1 MHSLGE
7 YRSGYTACLYTVW
20 WWEAG
25 GCVASGESQQA
36 QQNWRYCGGQVKLW
50 REEAGVSRQELAGEA
65 GYDYEYVKSMECGRR
80 RPTLRLLQVADQLC
94 RARGKLVAAHEF
106 LKPEP
111 FPQRT
116 QQYVLVEAEAITV
129 QWYEPMLIPGLLQT
143 PEYARAL
150 ISSNCPPLDEET
162 VDERVAARLKRQE
175 KLTSKPPTYFSFV
188 IHEAALRSVVSNR
201 DAMRRQCDHL
211 LDAGKQRH
219 LSVQVLPFA
228 TAPTAALSGPMV
240 LVETADHERYAFVD
254 GQSTGALYS
263 DGDKLSTLTQR
274 YGMIR
279 MQALSVEESARF
291 IRKVAEE
298 L

>member
-1 MHSLGE
+1 M
-7 YRSGYTACLYTVW
+7 
-20 WWEAG
+20 
-25 GCVASGESQQA
+25 ASTESQQA

-50 REEAGVSRQELAGEA
+50 REEAGVSRQALADEA

-94 RARGKLVAAHEF
+94 GARGKLVAAHEF

-129 QWYEPMLIPGLLQT
+129 QWYEPMLIPGLLQA

-162 VDERVAARLKRQE
+162 VDERVSARLKRQG
-175 KLTSKPPTYFSFV
+175 KLTSKPLTHFSFV
-188 IHEAALRSVVSNR
+188 IHEAALRSVVG
-201 DAMRRQCDHL
+201 DKDVMRRQCDRL
-211 LDAGKQRH
+211 LEAGRQRH
-219 LSVQVLPFA
+219 LSIQVLPFA

-240 LVETADHERYAFVD
+240 LVETRDHERYAFVD

-263 DGDKLSTLTQR
+263 EGNKLSTLTQR

-291 IRKVAEE
+291 IGKVAEE